1 MTRSRTLAHLLVLVV
16 GLSGST
22 PRVAGARWFGVDR
35 VKHFF
40 VSFFVQSA
48 SYTLLRTANLGD
60 GPALTGAAAATATVG
75 LSKEVWDRR
84 HGKPFEVGDLAWDA
98 LGAGAA
104 SALLLHTIDQ
114 K

>member
-1 MTRSRTLAHLLVLVV
+1 VTRCGTLAHVLA
-16 GLSGST
+16 LSVTLGAST
-22 PRVAGARWFGVDR
+22 PGAGRIRWFGVDR

-48 SYTLLRTANLGD
+48 SYTLLRTADLGD
-60 GPALTGAAAATATVG
+60 GAALAGASAATAAVG
-75 LSKEVWDRR
+75 VSKELWDRR
-84 HGKPFEVGDLAWDA
+84 HGGDFEAGDLVWDA

-104 SALLLHTIDQ
+104 SALLARTVDE

>member
-1 MTRSRTLAHLLVLVV
+1 MTRYRLTTHALVLAAALAAPAAQTGGV
-16 GLSGST
+16 
-22 PRVAGARWFGVDR
+22 RWFGVDR

-48 SYTLLRTANLGD
+48 GYGLLRAASLGD
-60 GPALTGAAAATATVG
+60 GPALAGASAATAAVG

-84 HGKPFEVGDLAWDA
+84 HGKSIEVGDLAWDA
-98 LGAGAA
+98 LGAAAA
-104 SALLLHTIDQ
+104 SALLVRTADE